1 MERQKADALFA
12 IEQDRELLW
21 DLSDQIWEHPE
32 VGFREQF
39 AAKLFCDTLTARG
52 FQVRRNLAGIPTAFS
67 GSFDN
72 RVAVAAFIGI
82 RQSVSILPTSLQA
95 CVRPAIDTRCYKY
108 SDRHT
113 VHIHGKMYF

>member
-1 MERQKADALFA
+1 MTKCISHIVQLCRADVF
-12 IEQDRELLW
+12 IEKRVLYKMPSPMQMFVILTQAF
-21 DLSDQIWEHPE
+21 SI
-32 VGFREQF
+32 
-39 AAKLFCDTLTARG
+39 AAQWIYRSYS
-52 FQVRRNLAGIPTAFS
+52 AFS